1 MHYLILLFFLALPF
15 ASLAEGRER
24 TVCGFIKERAYFTLW
39 SSQAPGRDA
48 SQVTS
53 HPLVEEASFTTGDDR
68 TLRGYRYLAHDDN
81 QQEVEAQ
88 GYLLV
93 AMGNAMVSDQL
104 IPHLERYA
112 RAGINAYVF
121 DYRGYADSDGRRR
134 IQAMVQDYEE
144 LITDLGQRYA
154 QGFLYGTSLGGLVM
168 LNALSEQGD
177 FTRAVIDSS
186 PSRLSDFGCPQR
198 LDPVNHISNENADKL
213 LIITGAS
220 DRVLNNDMTAP
231 LRDKADEMGAR
242 TYHGDDFDH
251 PFMDTPSVHRQRQ
264 QLVFDF
270 LMKEEE

>member
-1 MHYLILLFFLALPF
+1 MLIFFLAVPF
-15 ASLAEGRER
+15 AALADDRER

-48 SQVTS
+48 TQVTAHS
-53 HPLVEEASFTTGDDR
+53 LVEEAAFTTGDDR
-68 TLRGYRYLAHDDN
+68 TLRGYRYLAHDAD
-81 QQEVEAQ
+81 QQQVDAQ

-93 AMGNAMVSDQL
+93 AMGNAMVSDQM

-134 IQAMVQDYEE
+134 IQAIVQDYEE
-144 LITDLGQRYA
+144 LVADLGQRYE
-154 QGFLYGTSLGGLVM
+154 QGYLYGTSLGGLVM
-168 LNALSEQGD
+168 MNAISQQPN
-177 FTRAVIDSS
+177 FTRAVIDAS

-198 LDPVNHISNENADKL
+198 LDPVNHITSDNATQ
-213 LIITGAS
+213 IMVITGAR

-231 LRDKADEMGAR
+231 LRNKAEEVGAR
-242 TYHGDDFDH
+242 TYHGDEFDH
-251 PFMDTPSVHRQRQ
+251 PFMDTPSAHRQRQ

-270 LMKEEE
+270 LVKGN